1 MIRENTDDSCLNQT
15 GGINLSKVICEI
27 CGTAYPDSAVS
38 CPICGYSGSMGES
51 PVSLEEEVPQSAP
64 RRSEPVKGGRFSK
77 QNRKKEHT
85 ASAPAQPRREV
96 PKAAHASGGKKAGKR
111 RKNTTRRLVITVI
124 VLLILVL
131 LVGAYIAVRFFIGRD
146 AYQGTSLPSD
156 SGSVPVS
163 SSAAPVDTAVVCTD
177 LQIGNVELE
186 KGIELTGA
194 GRGWQISVTPVPE
207 NVTDPITYYSA
218 DETVATVTVS
228 DGQVRILAVGP
239 GSTTITVSCGTVSKS
254 FPVVCSFDEQPTD
267 PSTDDTGKLVL
278 DKDDI
283 SFFAVDEA
291 YTLNPGTGIDPK
303 AVSWASDDEDVAVVD
318 GEGKVTAVGAGTC
331 NITAQYNGETVSC
344 IVRCEIEPEPVEDA
358 GPPYLMSHT
367 DVTLRIG
374 ESFTLHLLD
383 KNRDVVD
390 VKWESGNKVTIDG
403 NEITGAA
410 SGIAYVTCTHNG
422 EEFKCIVR
430 VG

>member
-1 MIRENTDDSCLNQT
+1 M
-15 GGINLSKVICEI
+15 SKVICEI

-38 CPICGYSGSMGES
+38 CPICGYSGSIGES
-51 PVSLEEEVPQSAP
+51 PAPLEEEASQSAP

-85 ASAPAQPRREV
+85 AAAHAQPRRQTT
-96 PKAAHASGGKKAGKR
+96 KAAHASGGKKTGKR
-111 RKNTTRRLVITVI
+111 RKNTTRRLAITAI

-131 LVGAYIAVRFFIGRD
+131 LVGAYIAIRFFVGLDSYR
-146 AYQGTSLPSD
+146 GTSLPSD
-156 SGSVPVS
+156 TSGVQIPSSNVVPENT
-163 SSAAPVDTAVVCTD
+163 APVCTD
-177 LQIGNVELE
+177 LRIENVELE

-207 NVTDPITYYSA
+207 NVTDPITYFSA
-218 DETVATVTVS
+218 DEAVATVYVS
-228 DGQVRILAVGP
+228 DDQVRILAVGP
-239 GSTTITVSCGTVSKS
+239 GSTTITVSCGAVSKS
-254 FPVVCSFDEQPTD
+254 FPVMCSFDAT
-267 PSTDDTGKLVL
+267 PSDSTEDTRQEGTLAL
-278 DKDDI
+278 DKEDI
-283 SFFAVDEA
+283 SFFAADET

-303 AVSWASDDEDVAVVD
+303 AVSWASDDENVAVVD
-318 GEGKVTAVGAGTC
+318 EEGKVTAVGAGTC
-331 NITAQYNGETVSC
+331 NITAEYNGEMVGC
-344 IVRCEIEPEPVEDA
+344 IVRCEFTPAPIEDA

-390 VKWESGNKVTIDG
+390 VKWEANSRVTIDG
-403 NEITGAA
+403 DKITGAS

-422 EEFKCIVR
+422 EEFECIVR